1 MELTGKCKED
11 FDKWYS
17 DKYFPSIESLAGHRI
32 SLIDKGN
39 ISLNRFYTLQ
49 PEMQWGVYVDFFD
62 TIDIPIEDS
71 VRFEPTMQGFKVK
84 FYNYFIKGKKSRR
97 NFINRIDSRNDAI
110 KQVNDIYNGN

>member
-1 MELTGKCKED
+1 MKLTGKCKED

-49 PEMQWGVYVDFFD
+49 PEMQWGVYVDFFHN
-62 TIDIPIEDS
+62 IEDKTELRMLGKVS
-71 VRFEPTMQGFKVK
+71 KGWEKYYFEFRHNMHQYETI
-84 FYNYFIKGKKSRR
+84 NEAR
-97 NFINRIDSRNDAI
+97 NAAI
-110 KQVNDIYNGN
+110 EKANEIYNSKL